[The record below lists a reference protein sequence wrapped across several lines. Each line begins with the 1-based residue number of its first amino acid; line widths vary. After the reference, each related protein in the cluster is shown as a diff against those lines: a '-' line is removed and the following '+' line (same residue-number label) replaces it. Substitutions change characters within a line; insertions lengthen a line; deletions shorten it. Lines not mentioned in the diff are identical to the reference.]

1 MYILN
6 DGKRLELSL
15 NASTNFASD
24 GERRTALA
32 SIRDAG
38 LPVHVRWKKQRRPSP
53 VEAHFL
59 SEIIQTVRSSGG
71 RIRIHGSTSIAA
83 AI

>member
-6 DGKRLELSL
+6 DGRRLELSL
-15 NASTNFASD
+15 NADTTFASD
-24 GERRTALA
+24 GERQTALR
-32 SIRDAG
+32 SIREAG

-59 SEIIQTVRSSGG
+59 AEIIQTVRSAGG
-71 RIRIHGSTSIAA
+71 SVRIHGSAPVA